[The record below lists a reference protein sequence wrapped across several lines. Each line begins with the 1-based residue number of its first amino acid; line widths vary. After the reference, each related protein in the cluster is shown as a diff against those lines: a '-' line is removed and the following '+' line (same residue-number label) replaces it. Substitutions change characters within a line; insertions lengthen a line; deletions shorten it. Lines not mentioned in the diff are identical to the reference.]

1 MNKIYLDCTHT
12 YNSGQNTGIQRVV
25 KNIVQN
31 RFEVSKLFGIE
42 IVPVVFYN
50 KEYKKFDR
58 FPDIRATSSIK
69 KYKVKN
75 ILKKVLSFFRKF
87 FSKVKVIDDFLHNP
101 KFILKLNSYY
111 ERVFVSYH
119 VEDEKVEFS
128 QNDILLFLD
137 ATWLN
142 SEYKFYE
149 SLKNRY
155 GIKIVATIYDLIP
168 INQSQFCS
176 VDLTLTLKDW
186 FEKSINLVDAYIG
199 ISKFVQKECYEYIKN
214 SLNSD
219 VLESKFDYFY
229 LGANLKDFDL
239 SKVDIRDDFKNIFNT
254 KNVFITVSTI
264 EPRKNHKYIVDSFD
278 KLWEKGVDVR
288 YVIIGKVGW
297 EVDDFISRVKNHKE
311 YNSRL
316 FLLENIDDEH
326 LLYAYKNSKALI
338 FASFIEGFGLPI
350 IESLH
355 NKLQVLASDIG
366 VHREIG
372 RDFVSYF
379 NLNDI
384 NSLIKLIEDDN
395 FNKNIDD
402 FKWISWEESA
412 KDLVEKVLKVE

>member
-278 KLWEKGVDVR
+278 KLWKKGVDVR

>member
-239 SKVDIRDDFKNIFNT
+239 SKADIRDDFKELFKT

-355 NKLQVLASDIG
+355 NKLQVLASDID

>member
-1 MNKIYLDCTHT
+1 M
-12 YNSGQNTGIQRVV
+12 
-25 KNIVQN
+25 
-31 RFEVSKLFGIE
+31 
-42 IVPVVFYN
+42 
-50 KEYKKFDR
+50 
-58 FPDIRATSSIK
+58 
-69 KYKVKN
+69 
-75 ILKKVLSFFRKF
+75 
-87 FSKVKVIDDFLHNP
+87 
-101 KFILKLNSYY
+101 
-111 ERVFVSYH
+111 
-119 VEDEKVEFS
+119 
-128 QNDILLFLD
+128 
-137 ATWLN
+137 
-142 SEYKFYE
+142 
-149 SLKNRY
+149 
-155 GIKIVATIYDLIP
+155 
-168 INQSQFCS
+168 
-176 VDLTLTLKDW
+176 
-186 FEKSINLVDAYIG
+186 
-199 ISKFVQKECYEYIKN
+199 QKECYEYIKN

-239 SKVDIRDDFKNIFNT
+239 SKADIRDDFKNIFNT

>member
-239 SKVDIRDDFKNIFNT
+239 SKADIRDDFKELFKT

-264 EPRKNHKYIVDSFD
+264 EPRKNHNYILDAFE
-278 KLWEKGVDVR
+278 KLWSKNVDVK
-288 YVIIGKVGW
+288 YVIIGRIGW
-297 EVDDFISRVKNHKE
+297 KVDDFISRVKNHKE

>member
-239 SKVDIRDDFKNIFNT
+239 SKVDIRDDFKELFKT

-355 NKLQVLASDIG
+355 NKLQVLASDID

>member
-12 YNSGQNTGIQRVV
+12 YNSGLNTGIQRVV

-278 KLWEKGVDVR
+278 KLWENGVDVR

>member
-42 IVPVVFYN
+42 IVPVIFYN
-50 KEYKKFDR
+50 KEYRKFDR

-278 KLWEKGVDVR
+278 KLWENGVDVR

>member
-278 KLWEKGVDVR
+278 KLWENGVDVR

-297 EVDDFISRVKNHKE
+297 EVDDFINRVKNHKE

>member
-1 MNKIYLDCTHT
+1 
-12 YNSGQNTGIQRVV
+12 
-25 KNIVQN
+25 
-31 RFEVSKLFGIE
+31 
-42 IVPVVFYN
+42 
-50 KEYKKFDR
+50 
-58 FPDIRATSSIK
+58 
-69 KYKVKN
+69 
-75 ILKKVLSFFRKF
+75 
-87 FSKVKVIDDFLHNP
+87 
-101 KFILKLNSYY
+101 
-111 ERVFVSYH
+111 
-119 VEDEKVEFS
+119 
-128 QNDILLFLD
+128 
-137 ATWLN
+137 
-142 SEYKFYE
+142 
-149 SLKNRY
+149 
-155 GIKIVATIYDLIP
+155 
-168 INQSQFCS
+168 
-176 VDLTLTLKDW
+176 
-186 FEKSINLVDAYIG
+186 
-199 ISKFVQKECYEYIKN
+199 
-214 SLNSD
+214 
-219 VLESKFDYFY
+219 
-229 LGANLKDFDL
+229 
-239 SKVDIRDDFKNIFNT
+239 
-254 KNVFITVSTI
+254 
-264 EPRKNHKYIVDSFD
+264 
-278 KLWEKGVDVR
+278 
-288 YVIIGKVGW
+288 VIIGKVGW

>member
-42 IVPVVFYN
+42 IVPVIFYN

-278 KLWEKGVDVR
+278 KLWENGVDVR

-366 VHREIG
+366 IHREIG

-384 NSLIKLIEDDN
+384 NSLAKLIEDDN

-412 KDLVEKVLKVE
+412 KDLIEKVLKVE

>member
-1 MNKIYLDCTHT
+1 M
-12 YNSGQNTGIQRVV
+12 
-25 KNIVQN
+25 
-31 RFEVSKLFGIE
+31 
-42 IVPVVFYN
+42 
-50 KEYKKFDR
+50 
-58 FPDIRATSSIK
+58 
-69 KYKVKN
+69 
-75 ILKKVLSFFRKF
+75 
-87 FSKVKVIDDFLHNP
+87 
-101 KFILKLNSYY
+101 
-111 ERVFVSYH
+111 
-119 VEDEKVEFS
+119 EFS

-239 SKVDIRDDFKNIFNT
+239 SKADIRDDFKELFKT

-355 NKLQVLASDIG
+355 NKLQVLASDID

>member
-239 SKVDIRDDFKNIFNT
+239 SKADIRDDFKNIFNT

-278 KLWEKGVDVR
+278 KLWENGVDVR

>member
-278 KLWEKGVDVR
+278 KLWENGVDVR

>member
-278 KLWEKGVDVR
+278 KLWENGVDVR

-402 FKWISWEESA
+402 FNWINWEESA

>member
-239 SKVDIRDDFKNIFNT
+239 SKADIRDDFKELFKT

-278 KLWEKGVDVR
+278 KLWENGVDVR

>member
-111 ERVFVSYH
+111 ERVFVSYN

-278 KLWEKGVDVR
+278 KLWENGVDVR

-355 NKLQVLASDIG
+355 NKLQVLASDID

>member
-355 NKLQVLASDIG
+355 NKLQVLASDID

>member
-239 SKVDIRDDFKNIFNT
+239 SKADIRDDFKELFKT

>member
-278 KLWEKGVDVR
+278 KLWENGVDVR
-288 YVIIGKVGW
+288 YMIIGKVGW

>member
-42 IVPVVFYN
+42 IVPVIFYN
-50 KEYKKFDR
+50 KEYRKFDR

-239 SKVDIRDDFKNIFNT
+239 SKADIRDDFKNIFNT

-278 KLWEKGVDVR
+278 KLWENGVDVR

>member
-12 YNSGQNTGIQRVV
+12 YNSGLNTGIQRVV

-239 SKVDIRDDFKNIFNT
+239 SKADIRDDFKELFKT

-395 FNKNIDD
+395 FNKNIDN

>member
-239 SKVDIRDDFKNIFNT
+239 SKVDIRDDFKELFKT

>member
-239 SKVDIRDDFKNIFNT
+239 SKADIRDDFKELFKT

-278 KLWEKGVDVR
+278 KLWENGVDVR

-355 NKLQVLASDIG
+355 NKLQVLASDID

>member
-42 IVPVVFYN
+42 IVPVIFYN
-50 KEYKKFDR
+50 KEYRKFDR

-239 SKVDIRDDFKNIFNT
+239 SKADIRDDFKELFKT

-278 KLWEKGVDVR
+278 KLWEKDVDVR

>member
-239 SKVDIRDDFKNIFNT
+239 SKVDIRDDFKELFKT

-278 KLWEKGVDVR
+278 KLWENGVDVR

>member
-239 SKVDIRDDFKNIFNT
+239 SKADIRDDFKNIFNT

-278 KLWEKGVDVR
+278 KLWENGVDVR

-355 NKLQVLASDIG
+355 NKLQVLASDID

>member
-278 KLWEKGVDVR
+278 KLWENGVDVR

-355 NKLQVLASDIG
+355 NKLQVLASDID

>member
-214 SLNSD
+214 SFNSD

-229 LGANLKDFDL
+229 FGANLKDFDL
-239 SKVDIRDDFKNIFNT
+239 SKADIRDDFKDLFKT
-254 KNVFITVSTI
+254 KHVFITVSTI

-297 EVDDFISRVKNHKE
+297 EGDDFISRVKNHKE

-355 NKLQVLASDIG
+355 NKLQVLASDID

>member
-278 KLWEKGVDVR
+278 KLWENGVDVR

-412 KDLVEKVLKVE
+412 KYLVEKVLKVE

>member
-31 RFEVSKLFGIE
+31 RLEVSKLFGIE

-278 KLWEKGVDVR
+278 KLWENGVDVR

>member
-199 ISKFVQKECYEYIKN
+199 I
-214 SLNSD
+214 
-219 VLESKFDYFY
+219 
-229 LGANLKDFDL
+229 
-239 SKVDIRDDFKNIFNT
+239 
-254 KNVFITVSTI
+254 
-264 EPRKNHKYIVDSFD
+264 
-278 KLWEKGVDVR
+278 
-288 YVIIGKVGW
+288 
-297 EVDDFISRVKNHKE
+297 
-311 YNSRL
+311 
-316 FLLENIDDEH
+316 
-326 LLYAYKNSKALI
+326 
-338 FASFIEGFGLPI
+338 
-350 IESLH
+350 
-355 NKLQVLASDIG
+355 
-366 VHREIG
+366 
-372 RDFVSYF
+372 
-379 NLNDI
+379 
-384 NSLIKLIEDDN
+384 
-395 FNKNIDD
+395 
-402 FKWISWEESA
+402 
-412 KDLVEKVLKVE
+412 

>member
-42 IVPVVFYN
+42 IVPVIFYN
-50 KEYKKFDR
+50 KEYRKFDR

-239 SKVDIRDDFKNIFNT
+239 SKADIRDDFKELFKT

>member
-278 KLWEKGVDVR
+278 KLWKKGVDVR

-355 NKLQVLASDIG
+355 NKLQVLASDID

>member
-278 KLWEKGVDVR
+278 KLWKKGVDVR

-355 NKLQVLASDIG
+355 NKLQVLASDID

-412 KDLVEKVLKVE
+412 KYLVEKVLKVE